1 MKSKTGLK
9 SLAAALGFVSF
20 VTLGGAI
27 KASAE
32 DVVLHMAVPDWPPT
46 RIMKEMFDK
55 EYKPASGN
63 KVTLDLD
70 FIPWPDSTPVSTLR

>member
-9 SLAAALGFVSF
+9 SLAAAVGFASVM
-20 VTLGGAI
+20 TLGGAI

-46 RIMKEMFDK
+46 RIMK
-55 EYKPASGN
+55 
-63 KVTLDLD
+63 
-70 FIPWPDSTPVSTLR
+70 